1 MSIINNIEKVD
12 IWEYLQNQTKP
23 VVIYGMGDGAQ
34 KIMNVCEK
42 KGIKISGVFAS
53 DDFARYNQFAGFTV
67 GKLSDIKAQFDD
79 FIILL
84 AFAVFREPG
93 LSKIYSIAK
102 EHELYAPD
110 VPLFGGGLF
119 DRSYLEQNINK
130 FDLVYDLL
138 EDDISKKTL
147 IDILNFKITGKIE
160 YLDSCTYERNEI
172 LGDKLKFTNDEYIVD
187 LGAYDGD
194 TIAEFLEL
202 CGGSAQSITAFEPDA
217 KNFKKLSAFV
227 EENDICA
234 ELHNLA
240 VWSDKE
246 VLHFN
251 GGGGRNSA
259 VNDGGKIEVNANSID
274 NILGGRKATLI
285 KYDVEG
291 AEMPAL
297 KGAKSTILA
306 HKPKLIVSAYHTNSD
321 LFDIA
326 LCIKSLVPEYKLY
339 LRHHPYIPAWETNFY
354 ATV

>member
-1 MSIINNIEKVD
+1 MSILDKIEKVD
-12 IWEYLQNQTKP
+12 IWEYLQTQQKP

-34 KIMNVCEK
+34 KIMNVCEQ

-67 GKLSDIKAQFDD
+67 GKLADIKAQFDD

-84 AFAVFREPG
+84 AFAVFRQPG
-93 LSKIYSIAK
+93 LEKIYSIAK

-119 DRSYLEQNINK
+119 DREFLEQNIDK

-160 YLDSCTYERNEI
+160 YLDSCTCERSEI
-172 LGDKLKFTNDEYIVD
+172 LGDKLKFSSHEHIVD

-217 KNFKKLSAFV
+217 KNFRKLSNYAL
-227 EENDICA
+227 ENGISAD
-234 ELHNLA
+234 LHNLA
-240 VWSDKE
+240 AWSDKE

-259 VNDGGKIEVNANSID
+259 VNDGGKIEVQADSVD

-291 AEMPAL
+291 AEMRAL
-297 KGAKSTILA
+297 EGAKGTISS
-306 HKPKLIVSAYHTNSD
+306 HRPKLIVSAYHTNCD
-321 LFDIA
+321 LFEIA
-326 LCIKSLVPEYKLY
+326 LYIKSLVPQYKLY

-354 ATV
+354 ATI

>member
-1 MSIINNIEKVD
+1 MSILDKIEKVD
-12 IWEYLQNQTKP
+12 IWEYLQTQQKP

-34 KIMNVCEK
+34 KIINVCEQ
-42 KGIKISGVFAS
+42 KGIKVSGVFAS

-67 GKLSDIKAQFDD
+67 GKLADIKAQFDD

-84 AFAVFREPG
+84 AFAVFRQPG
-93 LSKIYSIAK
+93 LEKIYSIAK

-119 DRSYLEQNINK
+119 DREFLEQNIDK

-160 YLDSCTYERNEI
+160 YLDSCTCERSEI
-172 LGDKLKFTNDEYIVD
+172 LGDKLKFSSHEHIVD

-217 KNFKKLSAFV
+217 KNFRKLSNYAL
-227 EENDICA
+227 ENGISAD
-234 ELHNLA
+234 LHNLA
-240 VWSDKE
+240 AWSDKE

-259 VNDGGKIEVNANSID
+259 VNDGGKIEVQADSVD

-291 AEMPAL
+291 AEMRAL
-297 KGAKSTILA
+297 EGAKGTISA

-321 LFDIA
+321 LFEIA
-326 LCIKSLVPEYKLY
+326 LYIKSLVPEYKLY

-354 ATV
+354 ATI